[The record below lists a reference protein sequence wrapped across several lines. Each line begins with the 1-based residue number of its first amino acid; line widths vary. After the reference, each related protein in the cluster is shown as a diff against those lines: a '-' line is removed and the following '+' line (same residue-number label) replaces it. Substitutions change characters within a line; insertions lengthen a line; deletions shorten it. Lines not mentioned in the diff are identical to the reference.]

1 MKEQALLLG
10 STAPVVAVVT
20 EPERLDR
27 SRPAFLILNSGLVHH
42 IGPERVYVRAARR
55 VAELGCLAVRM
66 DHRGIGD
73 SDPRR
78 DSLPFVVGALS
89 EIEEVMGELTRDWG
103 VERFVLMGICSGAEF
118 SFVVAEGDERVVGVV
133 LINGGGQAGGRD
145 FHQHV
150 QSKQLSARYF
160 GQSIFSPEAWLRA
173 LTGRIQYRTLFGVL
187 GHKLKRALGGAK
199 EVDTTSR
206 KMAAGFVKLVERG
219 TQVLMVHSGGD
230 ASVHGREVVLGE
242 RFDELVATGR
252 LRASTI
258 ERTDHTL
265 SLWAS
270 QVELLDLLE
279 DWLRACWPAGPD
291 RTSPGQMS
299 PGQASP
305 GQASP
310 DRMSPDRGR
319 GPAHE

>member
-1 MKEQALLLG
+1 VKEQALLMG
-10 STAPVVAVVT
+10 RTAPVVAVVT
-20 EPERLDR
+20 EPEVLDR

-42 IGPERVYVRAARR
+42 IGPERVYVRAARA
-55 VAELGCLAVRM
+55 VARHGCLAVRM

-78 DSLPFVVGALS
+78 DNLPFVAGALS
-89 EIEEVMGELTRDWG
+89 EIEEVLEEVTATWG

-118 SFVVAEGDERVVGVV
+118 SFVIAQEDERVVGVV

-150 QSKQLSARYF
+150 QSKQLSQRYF

-199 EVDTTSR
+199 EVDTTSK
-206 KMAAGFVKLVERG
+206 KMADGFVKLVERG
-219 TQVLMVHSGGD
+219 TEVLMVHSGGD
-230 ASVHGREVVLGE
+230 ASVHGRDVVLGE
-242 RFDELVATGR
+242 RFDELAATGR
-252 LRASTI
+252 LRSRTI

-265 SLWAS
+265 SLWDS
-270 QVELLDLLE
+270 QAELFELLE
-279 DWLRACWPAGPD
+279 EWVQSCWPASQLGE
-291 RTSPGQMS
+291 R
-299 PGQASP
+299 A
-305 GQASP
+305 
-310 DRMSPDRGR
+310 
-319 GPAHE
+319 